1 MNITAVANIHS
12 PKELPDVGKLIPS
25 SFEALFSSD

>member
-12 PKELPDVGKLIPS
+12 PKELPDVGKLIPIS
-25 SFEALFSSD
+25 LEALFSSD